1 MKTRVSTFRLW
12 AEDFASLFAPRCC
25 AACDTVLM
33 RFEEVLCTGC
43 LNELPRT
50 RFHEDP
56 ANRVQRL
63 FHGRVE
69 LQACSAWLHFTGT
82 GMVQRVLHRI
92 KYANDQDAARF
103 LGRLMGEELKLS
115 ERFTGVDAVLAVPL
129 HPSKERK
136 RGYNQSQLVVD
147 GMLEAWPRANP
158 RHALARTSRTATQT
172 KRGRLDRWSNVKDAF
187 VVADGPALAGKHI
200 LLVDDVVT
208 TGATI
213 EACALALREAGTAE
227 VSVFAIACA

>member
-92 KYANDQDAARF
+92 KYAN
-103 LGRLMGEELKLS
+103 
-115 ERFTGVDAVLAVPL
+115 V
-129 HPSKERK
+129 PSKERK